1 MDDTYANN
9 TTFLML
15 GGISLNVLIFKRWD
29 RRLVEVWSV
38 LTCVWETLRRIL
50 YIYLYG
56 CLFSFFMMCM

>member
-15 GGISLNVLIFKRWD
+15 GRISLNVLIFKRWD

-38 LTCVWETLRRIL
+38 LTCVGEILRRIL

>member
-15 GGISLNVLIFKRWD
+15 GGISLNVLFLKRWD
-29 RRLVEVWSV
+29 RRMVEVWSV

-50 YIYLYG
+50 RIYLYG
-56 CLFSFFMMCM
+56 CLFSFFMICM

>member
-15 GGISLNVLIFKRWD
+15 GGISLNVLFLKRWD
-29 RRLVEVWSV
+29 RRMVEVWSV

-50 YIYLYG
+50 CIYLYG